1 MSAVAVG
8 PREVTG
14 GGGGFETFDTQ
25 APFAVLQVAAV
36 GRMMM
41 SLTVDLIVYGEIREG
56 LRRARTGS
64 SKALCLVDQAYR
76 VHLLIASS

>member
-1 MSAVAVG
+1 
-8 PREVTG
+8 
-14 GGGGFETFDTQ
+14 
-25 APFAVLQVAAV
+25 
-36 GRMMM
+36 MM
-41 SLTVDLIVYGEIREG
+41 SLIVDLIVYGEIREG